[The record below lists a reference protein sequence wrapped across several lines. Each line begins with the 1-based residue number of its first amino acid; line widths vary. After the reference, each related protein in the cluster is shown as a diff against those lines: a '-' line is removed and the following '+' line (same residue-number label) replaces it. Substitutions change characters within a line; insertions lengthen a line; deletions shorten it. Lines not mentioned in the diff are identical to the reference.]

1 MALFPG
7 LSYVHRIDTLLVLVD
22 GTPIT
27 DFQLDSPAVET
38 SQVDDISE
46 AVRGLRGCWAPV
58 RNAPPRRRIR
68 ITLLPLSTSDGL
80 MHRVVTAAGARGT
93 PFRIQILF
101 GQILTSA
108 IRTALAS
115 SLAASGSLAST
126 PASASGLWVGG
137 YAVLVSE
144 PERTVHTTQIIP
156 ATWEF
161 EGMFPT
167 YSIGALVPARPITA
181 TEIEAF
187 SKLQGLVG

>member
-1 MALFPG
+1 MGLIPG

-38 SQVDDISE
+38 SQVDDLSE

-58 RNAPPRRRIR
+58 RNAAPRRRVR

-80 MHRVVTAAGARGT
+80 MQRIVYAAAARGT
-93 PFRIQILF
+93 PFGIRILF

-108 IRTALAS
+108 IRTAIAS
-115 SLAASGSLAST
+115 SLATSGNLAAT
-126 PASASGLWVGG
+126 PASASGLWLGG
-137 YAVLVSE
+137 YGVLVSE
-144 PERTVHTTQIIP
+144 PDRTIHTTQILP
-156 ATWEF
+156 AVWEF

-167 YSIGALVPARPITA
+167 WSTGSLVPARPITA

-187 SKLQGLVG
+187 AKLSESVG